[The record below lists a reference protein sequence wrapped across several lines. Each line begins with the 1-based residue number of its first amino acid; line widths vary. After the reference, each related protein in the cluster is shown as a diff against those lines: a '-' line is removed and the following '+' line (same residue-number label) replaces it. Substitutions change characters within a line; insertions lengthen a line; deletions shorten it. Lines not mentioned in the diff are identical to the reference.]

1 MRFRGKL
8 THQSVKV
15 YALEKNENSVNQ
27 SRWGFILSMERE
39 KFSSRLGFIL
49 ISAGCAIGL
58 GNVWRFPYIVGAYG
72 GAAFVLI
79 YLAFL
84 LILGLPIVVMEFAVG
99 RASKRSAALSFNML
113 EPKGTKWHLTRYA
126 AMAGNYM
133 LMMFYTTVAG
143 WMIYYFIKMLRG
155 DFTGLDSDAVAGE
168 FTNMLGN
175 PALMTGFMI
184 FVVVLCFGI
193 CAQGLVAGVERIT
206 KVMMVCLLF
215 LMVVLAI
222 NSVRMEG
229 GRPGLEFYL
238 KPDFGKIQEVGVG
251 KVVFA
256 ALGQSFFTLSIG
268 IGAMAIFGSYID
280 KERSLTGEAINVL
293 VLDTLV
299 AFMAGLIIFPA
310 CAAYGIEAGQGP
322 SLIFITLPNVFNH
335 MAGGRFWGTLFF
347 VFMTFA
353 AASTVTA
360 VFQNI
365 VSFATDLTGCSIKKA
380 VCVNLVVIAVLSLPC
395 VLGFNLWSGFM
406 PFGEGSN
413 VLDLEDFIVSNNL
426 LPLGSLVYLM
436 FCTSRYGWGF
446 ENFLKEANEGKGVK
460 FPRQVRAYVTYVIPL
475 IVLFIFVQGY
485 WSKFFQ

>member
-1 MRFRGKL
+1 MGR
-8 THQSVKV
+8 
-15 YALEKNENSVNQ
+15 
-27 SRWGFILSMERE
+27 ER
-39 KFSSRLGFIL
+39 FSSRLGFIL

-58 GNVWRFPYIVGAYG
+58 GNVWRFPYIVGQYG

-79 YLAFL
+79 YAAFL
-84 LILGLPIVVMEFAVG
+84 VLLGLPIIVMEYSVG
-99 RASKRSAALSFNML
+99 RASQKSAALSFDVL
-113 EPKGTKWHLTRYA
+113 EPKGTKWHFEKWF
-126 AMAGNYM
+126 AMAGNYV

-143 WMIYYFIKMLRG
+143 WLLLYVFKMAKG
-155 DFTGLDSDAVAGE
+155 DFVGLDADGVAGE
-168 FTNMLGN
+168 FGSVLAN
-175 PALMTGFMI
+175 PGLMTVFMLLC
-184 FVVVLCFGI
+184 VVFCFSI
-193 CAQGLVAGVERIT
+193 CAMGLQNGVEKIT
-206 KVMMVCLLF
+206 KMMMVCLLF

-256 ALGQSFFTLSIG
+256 ALGQSFFTLSI
-268 IGAMAIFGSYID
+268 
-280 KERSLTGEAINVL
+280 
-293 VLDTLV
+293 
-299 AFMAGLIIFPA
+299 
-310 CAAYGIEAGQGP
+310 GIEAGQGP

-380 VCVNLVVIAVLSLPC
+380 VCVNLVVITVLSLPC

-475 IVLFIFVQGY
+475 IGLFIFVQGY